1 MNVINKKEIY
11 SCTFYTG
18 FIECCTP
25 AVCVPSEHH
34 AESGLA
40 LRLQVHQH
48 DTLGDHRAAFVPF
61 QWRDVLCL
69 MECVVLILKILL
81 RLVAQNLV
89 AMLVD
94 VDLHFFGHQIDFP
107 NEEVIEQIEKIF
119 YTAISAGNV
128 KRQDTHMYDL
138 EGIDQRCLCECYA
151 DGDAHF
157 SRRCLLGN
165 FVDLAVRHCTKP
177 ASSGSSLLES
187 TSLTPPSLSKMSR
200 LFG

>member
-107 NEEVIEQIEKIF
+107 NEEVIVNAAQ
-119 YTAISAGNV
+119 
-128 KRQDTHMYDL
+128 
-138 EGIDQRCLCECYA
+138 
-151 DGDAHF
+151 
-157 SRRCLLGN
+157 
-165 FVDLAVRHCTKP
+165 
-177 ASSGSSLLES
+177 
-187 TSLTPPSLSKMSR
+187 SKTI
-200 LFG
+200 LY